1 MKTYASGC
9 ARCKTK
15 DGFSLRFCIDFPIET
30 AWWFLSQQSSTS
42 KSSSSSSFWSQTML
56 KHARIIYG
64 IVSFDPAHSDSLK
77 MNTCSWAARNL
88 STVEIVAS
96 KTSVQV
102 CLHMIRW
109 MYSGRKFVTNLTTE
123 CQNSKRGCQNGSR
136 VA

>member
-77 MNTCSWAARNL
+77 MNTCSWSSRNV

-102 CLHMIRW
+102 CLHLDPKHR
-109 MYSGRKFVTNLTTE
+109 NL
-123 CQNSKRGCQNGSR
+123 SLVHGCEPRCDGLLACR
-136 VA
+136 VSDPF